1 MHEHT
6 GKIKGESSLSC
17 DSTAEKGASIMLYS
31 IPDYY
36 KEFHCVAGACEDTC
50 CAGWQI
56 VVDPKSLQKYK
67 RVQGDFKNQL
77 QKGLNRKKKVFRQDQ
92 EKRCAF
98 LNEENLCEM
107 YVHMGADS
115 LCKTCRL
122 YPRHVEE
129 FESVREITLSLSCPE
144 VARILMNRTRPVHFL
159 TVEKEGEEEYE
170 DFDPF
175 LYSELL
181 DARDVIRKILQNR
194 SIPLEVRQ
202 GLVYGIAH
210 DMQHRADRRE
220 LFSCGEVLEKYQKD
234 SAVKFVSGR
243 VKSNSNDWEK
253 QFDFAKK
260 MFRYLHKL
268 ELLKEDWEYLLLE
281 TEEQLYLDHT
291 AGEYHK
297 ISEEF
302 DDWTKE
308 NHYPWEIQKEQLLVY
323 FIDTYF
329 CGAVYDGQVLP
340 KAQMALICTDLLEE
354 LVKTRWIC
362 NEKTL
367 DTEDVI
373 EIVYRFSREIEHSD
387 RNLKRIEE
395 MMPKLHARYC

>member
-1 MHEHT
+1 
-6 GKIKGESSLSC
+6 
-17 DSTAEKGASIMLYS
+17 MLYS

-115 LCKTCRL
+115 LCKSCRL

-291 AGEYHK
+291 AG
-297 ISEEF
+297 
-302 DDWTKE
+302 
-308 NHYPWEIQKEQLLVY
+308 
-323 FIDTYF
+323 
-329 CGAVYDGQVLP
+329 
-340 KAQMALICTDLLEE
+340 
-354 LVKTRWIC
+354 
-362 NEKTL
+362 
-367 DTEDVI
+367 
-373 EIVYRFSREIEHSD
+373 
-387 RNLKRIEE
+387 
-395 MMPKLHARYC
+395 

>member
-122 YPRHVEE
+122 YPRHDEPDPAGA
-129 FESVREITLSLSCPE
+129 F
-144 VARILMNRTRPVHFL
+144 
-159 TVEKEGEEEYE
+159 
-170 DFDPF
+170 FDG
-175 LYSELL
+175 
-181 DARDVIRKILQNR
+181 RKR
-194 SIPLEVRQ
+194 
-202 GLVYGIAH
+202 GG
-210 DMQHRADRRE
+210 
-220 LFSCGEVLEKYQKD
+220 
-234 SAVKFVSGR
+234 GR
-243 VKSNSNDWEK
+243 V
-253 QFDFAKK
+253 
-260 MFRYLHKL
+260 
-268 ELLKEDWEYLLLE
+268 
-281 TEEQLYLDHT
+281 
-291 AGEYHK
+291 
-297 ISEEF
+297 
-302 DDWTKE
+302 
-308 NHYPWEIQKEQLLVY
+308 
-323 FIDTYF
+323 
-329 CGAVYDGQVLP
+329 
-340 KAQMALICTDLLEE
+340 
-354 LVKTRWIC
+354 
-362 NEKTL
+362 
-367 DTEDVI
+367 
-373 EIVYRFSREIEHSD
+373 
-387 RNLKRIEE
+387 
-395 MMPKLHARYC
+395 